1 MNNSELNDDLKKTI
15 LCVSVI
21 SSLVSLAWSLVVYHR
36 YDHQLPFLKKRL
48 FAMTTFAI
56 FASHSNSAKRVPF
69 SKLVKNLPEVFSI
82 SFFTLPSFSWMCFSI
97 TIQEIPNWN
106 LNCWCSYP
114 TCRRSLRYTYPDK
127 KNLDWRGSIF
137 QFLWHFSSITA
148 RVIALS
154 LFASIHPKGIFAV
167 CAAHWAVMAGWVV
180 AQRTQACSNRCEEV
194 LFSAVLGAI
203 YIFSFFNAKD
213 ERTRYRRLTPIRKG

>member
-1 MNNSELNDDLKKTI
+1 M
-15 LCVSVI
+15 
-21 SSLVSLAWSLVVYHR
+21 
-36 YDHQLPFLKKRL
+36 
-48 FAMTTFAI
+48 
-56 FASHSNSAKRVPF
+56 
-69 SKLVKNLPEVFSI
+69 
-82 SFFTLPSFSWMCFSI
+82 
-97 TIQEIPNWN
+97 
-106 LNCWCSYP
+106 NCWCSYP
-114 TCRRSLRYTYPDK
+114 TCLRSLRYTYPDK

-213 ERTRYRRLTPIRKG
+213 ERTRYRRE